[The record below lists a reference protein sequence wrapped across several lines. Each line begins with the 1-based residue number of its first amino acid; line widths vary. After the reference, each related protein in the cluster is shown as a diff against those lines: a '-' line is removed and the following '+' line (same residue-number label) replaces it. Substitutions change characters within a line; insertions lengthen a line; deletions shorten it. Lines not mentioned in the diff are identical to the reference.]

1 MLQSGLGDLLRPS
14 GNGGGVSS
22 LQAVLPTF
30 HPVIKDA
37 FHSIVKQSQEA
48 SGGAGGQGGGDGGGT
63 GGGGDG
69 GGAGTRTTRGTRG
82 QAPATNAARVPR
94 RASVTPRGMP
104 LPTID
109 PSAVKRAASPPDAA
123 PTGAARQQPAR
134 GSAAGPGER
143 PGGVLTRVVD
153 TGTAIMNRL
162 PPKHRES
169 QVGRIARGLLMEL
182 RDHSQQS
189 AGGQTPDSGAVAEGG
204 RTRDES
210 GSSRHARSFAGPAP
224 EIREMPTYEWS

>member
-14 GNGGGVSS
+14 GGGGGSSS

-37 FHSIVKQSQEA
+37 FQSIVKQSQE
-48 SGGAGGQGGGDGGGT
+48 
-63 GGGGDG
+63 GGGGG
-69 GGAGTRTTRGTRG
+69 GGQSGEGGGGSARTARGGRS
-82 QAPATNAARVPR
+82 APPPASRVPR

-109 PSAVKRAASPPDAA
+109 PSAMQRAASSPDTVA
-123 PTGAARQQPAR
+123 PAAARQPLAR
-134 GSAAGPGER
+134 NSVMGGQGER
-143 PGGVLTRVVD
+143 PAGVLSRVVD
-153 TGTAIMNRL
+153 TGNAIMNRL

-182 RDHSQQS
+182 RDHSQQN
-189 AGGQTPDSGAVAEGG
+189 GQTPDSGAVAEGG
-204 RTRDES
+204 RSRDDN
-210 GSSRHARSFAGPAP
+210 GSARYARSFAGPAP